1 MAISLYPKQV
11 VSTEKL
17 LMFQVGRREAL
28 TRLVVEK
35 RMFTHQEDVK

>member
-1 MAISLYPKQV
+1 MAIPLHLKQV

-17 LMFQVGRREAL
+17 LMSQGDQREAL

-35 RMFTHQEDVK
+35 WTFTHKEDER

>member
-1 MAISLYPKQV
+1 MATPLHLKQV

-17 LMFQVGRREAL
+17 LISQGDRREAL

-35 RMFTHQEDVK
+35 RMFTHREDER

>member
-1 MAISLYPKQV
+1 MASSLHLKQV
-11 VSTEKL
+11 LCTEKL

-35 RMFTHQEDVK
+35 RTFTNKENEK

>member
-1 MAISLYPKQV
+1 MAISLHPKQV

-35 RMFTHQEDVK
+35 RTFTNQEDEK